1 MSALKDK
8 LTALV
13 DALKA
18 EGHHLAQLA
27 EDALAHLKGDEKQL
41 QAEAVAD
48 GVQLAKDAEQAA
60 APVVAEAEH
69 DAAKLGTEAIQ
80 AVEKDVTPPASA

>member
-27 EDALAHLKGDEKQL
+27 EDALAHLKGDETTIQ
-41 QAEAVAD
+41 QEAEADAAQV
-48 GVQLAKDAEQAA
+48 AKDAEKAA
-60 APVVAEAEH
+60 APVVAEVET
-69 DAAKLGTEAIQ
+69 DAAKLGGEAAA
-80 AVEKDVTPPASA
+80 AVAKDVTPPAAS

>member
-27 EDALAHLKGDEKQL
+27 EDALAHLKGDEASL

-48 GVQLAKDAEQAA
+48 ATQVAKDAETAA
-60 APVVAEAEH
+60 APVVAEAEK
-69 DAAKLGTEAIQ
+69 DAAKVAEK
-80 AVEKDVTPPASA
+80 AVADVETAVQPPASA